1 MSGGA
6 SPLVPCACSYTIS
19 PLTVCIVLPFASNV
33 AYRACFVPDH
43 FHVHI
48 VNANYVGLPGMSAGQ
63 AHLLDDVIS
72 LVGTCFRRR
81 WIQLMLAFA
90 ARMQSG

>member
-6 SPLVPCACSYTIS
+6 SPLVSCACSYITS
-19 PLTVCIVLPFASNV
+19 PLTVRTISSFASNV
-33 AYRACFVPDH
+33 AYQACFVPDH

-72 LVGTCFRRR
+72 LVGTCFIRR
-81 WIQLMLAFA
+81 WTQLMLVLA